1 MDIRGRRT
9 WKDTEMHRPRLAGG
23 MWGLGGYKGGT
34 NDLLRATGYP
44 HITTPPEA
52 AQEAL

>member
-1 MDIRGRRT
+1 MHIRERRT
-9 WKDTEMHRPRLAGG
+9 RKDTEMHRARLAGG

-34 NDLLRATGYP
+34 NDLVRAPGYP